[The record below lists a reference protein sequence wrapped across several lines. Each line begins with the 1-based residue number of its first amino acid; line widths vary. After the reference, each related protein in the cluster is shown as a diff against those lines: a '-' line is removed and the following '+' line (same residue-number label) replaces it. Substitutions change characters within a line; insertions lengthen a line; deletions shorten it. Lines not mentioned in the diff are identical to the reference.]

1 MSRTED
7 YLDSLL
13 NNVTPERKA
22 ESKRKR
28 RKRTA
33 DFEEDFEQ
41 ELSGVGKDGFISD
54 FEADLEGSG
63 DTNGADD
70 SFFDDLEGIIN
81 NINEQPGSEPGDE
94 PADSPVEPEED
105 GFEINTLADD
115 TWTEEVKQKEE
126 QPKVELVE
134 DMAQLDELLEEE
146 NSSRKEKPDKKKKTG
161 FFKKLGS
168 ALFGEDEDELPQE
181 KEGPA
186 ETKSASEEAGYSGL
200 DDEQLQILQEL
211 DMAGADEPAPA
222 PTEKQKGKKKKEK
235 KMKKDS
241 AFAEVVKELKTNIN
255 SRH

>member
-70 SFFDDLEGIIN
+70 SFFDDLEG
-81 NINEQPGSEPGDE
+81 
-94 PADSPVEPEED
+94 
-105 GFEINTLADD
+105 
-115 TWTEEVKQKEE
+115 
-126 QPKVELVE
+126 
-134 DMAQLDELLEEE
+134 
-146 NSSRKEKPDKKKKTG
+146 R
-161 FFKKLGS
+161 
-168 ALFGEDEDELPQE
+168 
-181 KEGPA
+181 
-186 ETKSASEEAGYSGL
+186 
-200 DDEQLQILQEL
+200 
-211 DMAGADEPAPA
+211 
-222 PTEKQKGKKKKEK
+222 
-235 KMKKDS
+235 
-241 AFAEVVKELKTNIN
+241 
-255 SRH
+255 